1 MEKTTVSRVDG
12 PAVELDLVA
21 RWTLYFFGS
30 CLAGLGVGFLVARL
44 STFELGLGV
53 GLLIPGLVSL
63 SFTIAFFREYRDLSF
78 NPRRAVGTVVAVE
91 DRAVDA
97 DGHVTTPVA
106 VVEYEGPDGSKR
118 RAATRGA
125 TSFHVDD
132 TVVVVPRLGA
142 PDGVAI
148 GTPREMQGG
157 AIASMLFGTFP
168 FSAGIFFLVS
178 GFAREIS
185 PKEARK
191 RARRQGRSYATLAAN
206 LLMLAGILATPYFS
220 EPVEHAIM
228 LGFGVVSLGLWV
240 HVVQGIR
247 LGADVRWTLGVGV
260 VAINFTAWVVA
271 LWLLTAPGAW

>member
-1 MEKTTVSRVDG
+1 M
-12 PAVELDLVA
+12 ELDLVA

-30 CLAGLGVGFLVARL
+30 CLVGVAVGFVVARL

-63 SFTIAFFREYRDLSF
+63 AFTVGFFREYRDLSF
-78 NPRRAVGTVVAVE
+78 NPLRTTGRVIAVE

-106 VVEYEGPDGSKR
+106 VVEYQSSDGATR
-118 RAATRGA
+118 RADTRGA

-132 TVVVVPRLGA
+132 EVVVVPRLAA
-142 PDGVAI
+142 PMGVVI

-168 FSAGIFFLVS
+168 FSAGFFFLASALV
-178 GFAREIS
+178 RDIS
-185 PKEARK
+185 PKKRAK
-191 RARRQGRSYATLAAN
+191 RARRQERSYATVAAN
-206 LLMLAGILATPYFS
+206 LLMVAGILATPFFS
-220 EPVEHAIM
+220 DPVEHAIM
-228 LGFGVVSLGLWV
+228 LGFGVVSVGLWV

-247 LGADVRWTLGVGV
+247 HGADARWTLGVGV

-271 LWLLTAPGAW
+271 LWLLTDPIR